1 MPFHSRRSTRRTS
14 ARAWCAALVALVFGC
29 SIASPLA
36 AQAAP
41 VAPSVPPAPVV
52 GGAGE
57 PPMVDLVPAPA
68 GAPTGAAP
76 IAAPPSPAQLT
87 QQILALEEQGLA
99 LEARREKVRT
109 LGYRIGKIVCWS
121 VSAIMLFSAFGWYGT
136 ANSVE
141 KALRDGRDD
150 EAYDVNGNDKVTKHD
165 EDVARTVARTLAI
178 TSLIPIGLGVFTTLM
193 HRRREKERRDLTHD
207 IEDIANKRRGLVR
220 RLSLE
225 LSASPANAG
234 LTLGARF

>member
-1 MPFHSRRSTRRTS
+1 M
-14 ARAWCAALVALVFGC
+14 
-29 SIASPLA
+29 A

-52 GGAGE
+52 GAPGE
-57 PPMVDLVPAPA
+57 APLVDLVPAPGVPA
-68 GAPTGAAP
+68 GV
-76 IAAPPSPAQLT
+76 APPVAASLSPAQLT
-87 QQILALEEQGLA
+87 QQILALEEQSLA
-99 LEARREKVRT
+99 LEAQRAKVRT

-121 VSAIMLFSAFGWYGT
+121 VSAIFLFTAFGWYGT

-141 KALRDGRDD
+141 KALKDGRDD

-207 IEDIANKRRGLVR
+207 IEDLANKRRGLVR